1 MNPLKVS
8 YIDDNNYDIEIEISL
23 QNVSNDISITYIAAA
38 PADTM
43 TNFSGSGLPYASKE
57 QAYYNTPNKG
67 TVKFIN
73 NIGTLRLQKPNSY
86 YKDFNK
92 LQKPHVL
99 LFIGDKQI
107 ADILI
112 KTEHIN
118 NRSLQYGKKEIYSQT
133 KYVMSQEDILKS
145 KSYKAN
151 LFLD

>member
-1 MNPLKVS
+1 MNPLKVIN
-8 YIDDNNYDIEIEISL
+8 IDNHDTEIEISL
-23 QNVSNDISITYIAAA
+23 QNVTNDIYITYIAAA

-43 TNFSGSGLPYASKE
+43 TNFSGSGLPYASRE

-112 KTEHIN
+112 ETEHIN
-118 NRSLQYGKKEIYSQT
+118 NRSLQYDKNIFTKK
-133 KYVMSQEDILKS
+133 KYVMSQENILKS

-151 LFLD
+151 FY